1 MAEQLQACS
10 TGKEKEEE
18 TTMHMYQEGSRLIL
32 AEGKTQVWIE
42 PWGENSLRVRMTT
55 KPHMDE
61 NDWALTETPKETEAR
76 ISFETIDTT
85 DPWYRSEQYAG
96 YHQTGIQATLV
107 NGKITA
113 KVSHEGWISFYNQ
126 KGELLTEEYWRTRD
140 RINRY
145 CVPLR
150 ITGREMKPIQGTG
163 DFELTARFEA
173 FDDEKIFGMGQ
184 YQEKHLNKKG
194 AVLELA
200 HRNSQASVPFMVSSR
215 GYGFL
220 WNNPAIGTAAFGT
233 NKTEWHAKSTK
244 KLDYFITAGDTPA
257 EIEKQYSD
265 ATGRTPMMPEYGLG
279 YWQCK
284 LRYRTQDEVL
294 AVAREHKRR
303 GLPMDAIVIDFFHW
317 TMQGDFK
324 FEPRDWP
331 DPEAMVKELKEMG
344 IETVV
349 SVWPTIDERSENFG
363 TMSEMG
369 YLVDA
374 DRGNRDHMT
383 WMGNTVFYDATHP
396 GAQKFVWEK
405 CKENYYKK
413 GIRCFWLDE
422 AEPEYGPY
430 DFDNYRYYAGPALQ
444 CSNIYP
450 VGYAKGFYG
459 GLKAEGEKD
468 ILSLVRCAWAGSQK
482 YAVLTW
488 SGDIYSSF
496 RSMREQLQAGLNMG
510 MAGIP
515 WWTSDIGGFLGGD
528 ISDPSFRELLVR
540 WFEWGAFC
548 PVFRM
553 HGERSPWH
561 EREQEFINGVR
572 QLTSGQDNEVWSF
585 GEENYR
591 ILSKYL
597 MIRERLR
604 PYIREC
610 MRAASETGAPV
621 MRPLFFDFPEDPVCW
636 ETEDCYMF
644 GPDLLVAPVMEEGAR
659 TRSIYLPAG
668 TVWKDAYTGKSYEG
682 GRTVE
687 VDAPLDIIPVMMR
700 EGCSWEIYG

>member
-1 MAEQLQACS
+1 
-10 TGKEKEEE
+10 
-18 TTMHMYQEGSRLIL
+18 MHIYQEENKIII
-32 AEGKTQVWIE
+32 AEGKSQVWVE
-42 PWGENSLRVRMTT
+42 PWGRNSARVRMTAQ
-55 KPHMDE
+55 PVMDG
-61 NDWALTETPKETEAR
+61 NDWALTEPVEKVAPEIT
-76 ISFETIDTT
+76 FETVDVT
-85 DPWYRSEQYAG
+85 DPWYRGEEWAKNHQAG
-96 YHQTGIQATLV
+96 TQVTMV
-107 NGKITA
+107 NGKLTVKI
-113 KVSHEGWISFYNQ
+113 SHEGWISFYNQ
-126 KGELLTEEYWRTRD
+126 RGELLTEEYWRNRN

-150 ITGREMKPIQGTG
+150 VDARELKALQGGT

-173 FDDEKIFGMGQ
+173 FDDEMIFGMGQ

-194 AVLELA
+194 ATLELA
-200 HRNSQASVPFMVSSR
+200 HRNSQASVPFYVSSR
-215 GYGFL
+215 GYGFF
-220 WNNPAIGTAAFGT
+220 WNNPAIGTATFGT
-233 NKTEWHAKSTK
+233 NKTEWHVKSTK

-257 EIEKQYSD
+257 EIEARYSL

-284 LRYRTQDEVL
+284 LRYRTQDELL

-317 TMQGDFK
+317 TMQGDFR
-324 FEPRDWP
+324 FEPLDWP
-331 DPEAMVKELKEMG
+331 DPEGMVKELKELG

-363 TMSEMG
+363 RMADMG
-369 YLVDA
+369 YLVNA
-374 DRGNRDHMT
+374 DRGNQNHMT

-396 GAQKFVWEK
+396 GARKFVWER
-405 CKENYYKK
+405 CRENYYEK

-450 VGYAKGFYG
+450 VGYAKGFFD
-459 GLKAEGEKD
+459 GLRAQGETE
-468 ILSLVRCAWAGSQK
+468 IMSLVRCAWAGSQK
-482 YAVLTW
+482 YGVLTW

-496 RSMREQLQAGLNMG
+496 RSMREQLQAGLSMG

-528 ISDPSFRELLVR
+528 IQDPAFRELLVR
-540 WFEWGAFC
+540 WFAWGAFC

-553 HGERSPWH
+553 HGERSPWY
-561 EREQEFINGVR
+561 EREQEFRNGVR

-585 GEENYR
+585 GEDNYE
-591 ILSKYL
+591 ILKKYL
-597 MIRERLR
+597 FIRERLR
-604 PYIREC
+604 PYIRDC

-621 MRPLFFDFPEDPVCW
+621 MRPLFYDFPEDKACW
-636 ETEDCYMF
+636 GVEDSYMF
-644 GPDLLVAPVMEEGAR
+644 GPDLLVSPVMEAGAAER
-659 TRSIYLPAG
+659 EVYLPAG
-668 TVWKDAYTGKSYEG
+668 TAWTDAYTKKTYEG
-682 GRTVE
+682 GRRVTVP
-687 VDAPLDIIPVMMR
+687 APIDIIPVMVR
-700 EGCSWEIYG
+700 DGRDYPIYE

>member
-1 MAEQLQACS
+1 M
-10 TGKEKEEE
+10 
-18 TTMHMYQEGSRLIL
+18 
-32 AEGKTQVWIE
+32 
-42 PWGENSLRVRMTT
+42 
-55 KPHMDE
+55 
-61 NDWALTETPKETEAR
+61 
-76 ISFETIDTT
+76 
-85 DPWYRSEQYAG
+85 
-96 YHQTGIQATLV
+96 
-107 NGKITA
+107 
-113 KVSHEGWISFYNQ
+113 
-126 KGELLTEEYWRTRD
+126 TEEYWRTRD

-150 ITGREMKPIQGTG
+150 IAARELKPIQGGT

-184 YQEKHLNKKG
+184 YQEKNLNKKG

-215 GYGFL
+215 GYGFF
-220 WNNPAIGTAAFGT
+220 WNNPAIGTASFGT
-233 NKTEWHAKSTK
+233 NKTEWYAKSTK

-257 EIEKQYSD
+257 EIEAQYSL

-284 LRYRTQDEVL
+284 LRYRTQEELL

-324 FEPRDWP
+324 FEPLDWW
-331 DPEAMVKELKEMG
+331 DPETMVQELKELG

-349 SVWPTIDERSENFG
+349 SVWPTVDERSENFG
-363 TMSEMG
+363 KMSDMG
-369 YLVDA
+369 YLVTA
-374 DRGNRDHMT
+374 DRGNQNHMT

-396 GAQKFVWEK
+396 GAQQFVWER
-405 CKENYYKK
+405 CKENYYRY

-450 VGYAKGFYG
+450 VGYAKGFYD
-459 GLKAEGEKD
+459 GLKDQGETEV
-468 ILSLVRCAWAGSQK
+468 LSLVRCAWAGSQK
-482 YAVLTW
+482 YGVLTW
-488 SGDIYSSF
+488 SGDICSSF
-496 RSMREQLQAGLNMG
+496 RAMREQLQAGLNMG

-528 ISDPSFRELLVR
+528 ISDPAFRELLVR
-540 WFEWGAFC
+540 WFAWGAFC

-561 EREQEFINGVR
+561 EREQEFRNGVR

-585 GEENYR
+585 GEENYQ
-591 ILSKYL
+591 ILKKYL
-597 MIRERLR
+597 FIRERLR
-604 PYIREC
+604 PYIRMC
-610 MRAASETGAPV
+610 MRQASEHGSPV
-621 MRPLFFDFPEDPVCW
+621 MRPLFYDFPQDAACW
-636 ETEDCYMF
+636 EVEDAYMF
-644 GPDLLVAPVMEEGAR
+644 GPDLLVAPVMEAGVDNR
-659 TRSIYLPAG
+659 TVYLPKGA
-668 TVWKDAYTGKSYEG
+668 VWTDAYTHTVYEG
-682 GRTVE
+682 GQTVT
-687 VDAPLDIIPVMMR
+687 VPAPIDIIPVLVR
-700 EGCSWEIYG
+700 DGKTFDIYE

>member
-1 MAEQLQACS
+1 
-10 TGKEKEEE
+10 
-18 TTMHMYQEGSRLIL
+18 MHMYQEGNKLII
-32 AEGKTQVWIE
+32 AEGKTQVWVE
-42 PWGENSLRVRMTT
+42 PWGRNSVRVRMTAQ
-55 KPHMDE
+55 PVMDG
-61 NDWALTETPKETEAR
+61 NDWALTEQTEAVTPE
-76 ISFETIDTT
+76 ITFETVDVT
-85 DPWYRSEQYAG
+85 DPWYQGEKWKK
-96 YHQTGIQATLV
+96 YHQTGTQARLV
-107 NGKITA
+107 NGKITV
-113 KVSHEGWISFYNQ
+113 KVSHEGWLSFYNQ
-126 KGELLTEEYWRTRD
+126 KGELLTEEYWRNRN

-150 ITGREMKPIQGTG
+150 VDGRELKPVQGGT

-173 FDDEKIFGMGQ
+173 FDDEMIFGMGQ
-184 YQEKHLNKKG
+184 YQEKHMNKKG

-200 HRNSQASVPFMVSSR
+200 HRNSQASVPFYVSSR
-215 GYGFL
+215 GYGFF

-233 NKTEWHAKSTK
+233 NKTEWYAKRTK
-244 KLDYFITAGDTPA
+244 KLDYLITAGDTPA
-257 EIEKQYSD
+257 EIEAQYSL

-284 LRYRTQDEVL
+284 LRYRTQEELL

-324 FEPRDWP
+324 FEPLDWP
-331 DPEAMVKELKEMG
+331 DPEGMVKELKKLG

-349 SVWPTIDERSENFG
+349 SVWPTVDERSENFG
-363 TMSEMG
+363 RMAEQG
-369 YLVDA
+369 YLVNA
-374 DRGNRDHMT
+374 DRGNQNHMT

-396 GAQKFVWEK
+396 GAQRYVWER
-405 CKENYYKK
+405 CRENYYQK

-450 VGYAKGFYG
+450 VGYAKGFYE
-459 GLKAEGEKD
+459 GLKAEGEKE

-482 YAVLTW
+482 YGVLTW

-496 RSMREQLQAGLNMG
+496 RSMREQLQAGLSMS

-528 ISDPSFRELLVR
+528 IQDPGFRELLVR
-540 WFEWGAFC
+540 WFAWGAFC

-561 EREQEFINGVR
+561 EREQEFRNGVR

-585 GEENYR
+585 GEDNYQ
-591 ILSKYL
+591 ILTKYL
-597 MIRERLR
+597 FVRERLR
-604 PYIREC
+604 PYIRDC
-610 MRAASETGAPV
+610 MRAASESGAPV
-621 MRPLFFDFPEDPVCW
+621 MRPLFYDFPEDKACW
-636 ETEDCYMF
+636 SVEDSYMF
-644 GPDLLVAPVMEEGAR
+644 GPDLLVSPVMEAGALER
-659 TRSIYLPAG
+659 EIYLPAG
-668 TVWKDAYTGKSYEG
+668 AEWTDAYTKKVYEG
-682 GRTVE
+682 GRRIIVP
-687 VDAPLDIIPVMMR
+687 APLDIIPVMIR
-700 EGCSWEIYG
+700 AGRDLPVYE

>member
-1 MAEQLQACS
+1 
-10 TGKEKEEE
+10 
-18 TTMHMYQEGSRLIL
+18 MHIYQENNRLII
-32 AEGKTQVWIE
+32 ADGKYQTWIE
-42 PWGENSLRVRMTT
+42 PWGANSLRVRMTGQ
-55 KPHMDE
+55 PVMDA
-61 NDWALTETPKETEAR
+61 NDWALTEKMEDVPAE
-76 ISFETIDTT
+76 ISFETIDVT
-85 DPWYRSEQYAG
+85 DPWYRGDEWAK
-96 YHQTGIQATLV
+96 YHQTGTQAKLV

-126 KGELLTEEYWRTRD
+126 KGELLTEEYWRNRN

-150 ITGREMKPIQGTG
+150 IDARELKPVQGSS
-163 DFELTARFEA
+163 DYELTARFEA
-173 FDDEKIFGMGQ
+173 YDDEKIFGMGQ
-184 YQEKHLNKKG
+184 YQEKNLNKKG
-194 AVLELA
+194 AILELA

-215 GYGFL
+215 GYGFF
-220 WNNPAIGTAAFGT
+220 WNNPAIGTASFGA
-233 NKTEWHAKSTK
+233 NKTEWYAKSTK

-257 EIEKQYSD
+257 EIEAQYSL

-284 LRYRTQDEVL
+284 LRYRNQEELL
-294 AVAREHKRR
+294 AVAREHKKR

-324 FEPRDWP
+324 FEPLDWP
-331 DPEAMVKELKEMG
+331 DPEAMVKELKELG

-363 TMSEMG
+363 KMNDMG
-369 YLVDA
+369 YLVNA
-374 DRGNRDHMT
+374 DRGNPNHMT
-383 WMGNTVFYDATHP
+383 WMGNTIFYDATHP
-396 GAQKFVWEK
+396 GAQKFVWER
-405 CKENYYKK
+405 CKENYYKL

-444 CSNIYP
+444 CTNTYP
-450 VGYAKGFYG
+450 VGYAKGFYE

-468 ILSLVRCAWAGSQK
+468 VMSLVRCAWAGSQK
-482 YAVLTW
+482 YGVLTW

-528 ISDPSFRELLVR
+528 IKDKNFQELLVR
-540 WFEWGAFC
+540 WFAWGAFC

-553 HGERSPWH
+553 HGERSPWY
-561 EREQEFINGVR
+561 EREQEFRNGVR

-585 GEENYR
+585 GEDNYK

-597 MIRERLR
+597 FIRERLR

-610 MRAASETGAPV
+610 MKTASETGAPV
-621 MRPLFFDFPEDPVCW
+621 MRPLFYDFPEDKTCW
-636 ETEDCYMF
+636 ETEDAYMF
-644 GPDLLVAPVMEEGAR
+644 GPDLLVAPVMEAGATTR
-659 TRSIYLPAG
+659 TIYLPKGASW
-668 TVWKDAYTGKSYEG
+668 TDANTKQIYEG
-682 GRTVE
+682 GQTVT
-687 VDAPLDIIPVMMR
+687 VPAPLDVIPVMIR
-700 EGCSWEIYG
+700 DGKEYVIYE

>member
-1 MAEQLQACS
+1 MNIY
-10 TGKEKEEE
+10 EENN
-18 TTMHMYQEGSRLIL
+18 RLVI
-32 AEGKTQVWIE
+32 ADGRSQVWIE
-42 PWGENSLRVRMTT
+42 PWGPNSLRIRMSGET
-55 KPHMDE
+55 KMDE
-61 NDWALTETPKETEAR
+61 NDWALTEKLEQIPAD
-76 ISFETIDTT
+76 ISFETIDVT
-85 DPWYRSEQYAG
+85 DPWYRGDAFVK
-96 YHQTGIQATLV
+96 YHKTGTQAKLV
-107 NGKITA
+107 NGKVTA
-113 KVSHEGWISFYNQ
+113 IVSHEGWISFYNQ
-126 KGELLTEEYWRTRD
+126 KGELLTEEYWRNRN

-150 ITGREMKPIQGTG
+150 VDARELKPIQGST

-173 FDDEKIFGMGQ
+173 FEDEKIFGMGQ
-184 YQEKHLNKKG
+184 YQEKNLDKKG
-194 AVLELA
+194 ACLELA
-200 HRNSQASVPFMVSSR
+200 HRNSQASVPFMISNR

-220 WNNPAIGTAAFGT
+220 WNNPAVGTATFGT
-233 NKTEWHAKSTK
+233 NKTVWYAKSTK

-257 EIEKQYSD
+257 ELEAQYSL

-284 LRYRTQDEVL
+284 LRYRNQEELL
-294 AVAREHKRR
+294 AVAREHKKR

-317 TMQGDFK
+317 TMQGEFK

-331 DPEAMVKELKEMG
+331 DPDQMVKELKELG

-349 SVWPTIDERSENFG
+349 SVWPTIDERSENFAK
-363 TMSEMG
+363 MNDLG
-369 YLVDA
+369 YLVTA
-374 DRGNRDHMT
+374 DRGNSNHMT

-396 GAQKFVWEK
+396 EAQKFVWER

-444 CSNIYP
+444 CTNIYP
-450 VGYAKGFYG
+450 VGYAKGFYD
-459 GLKAEGEKD
+459 GLKAEGEEE

-510 MAGIP
+510 IAGIP

-528 ISDPSFRELLVR
+528 ISDPDFQELLVR
-540 WFEWGAFC
+540 WFEWGTFC

-553 HGERSPWH
+553 HGERSPWF
-561 EREQEFINGVR
+561 EREEEFIDGVR
-572 QLTSGQDNEVWSF
+572 QITSGQDNEVWSF
-585 GEENYR
+585 GEDNYR

-597 MIRERLR
+597 FIRERLR

-610 MRAASETGAPV
+610 MRAASKSGAPV
-621 MRPLFFDFPEDPVCW
+621 MRPLFYDFPEDKTCW
-636 ETEDCYMF
+636 EIEDSYMF
-644 GPDLLVAPVMEEGAR
+644 GPDLLVSPIMEPGA
-659 TRSIYLPAG
+659 SVKEVYLPVG
-668 TVWKDAYTGKSYEG
+668 STWTDAYTKKTYDG
-682 GRTVE
+682 GQKVTVP
-687 VDAPLDIIPVMMR
+687 APIEIIPVMIR
-700 EGCSWEIYG
+700 NGKEYDIYEN

>member
-1 MAEQLQACS
+1 
-10 TGKEKEEE
+10 
-18 TTMHMYQEGSRLIL
+18 MHIYQEENKVII
-32 AEGKTQVWIE
+32 AEGKSQVWVE
-42 PWGENSLRVRMTT
+42 PWGKNSVRVRMTAQP
-55 KPHMDE
+55 KMDE
-61 NDWALTETPKETEAR
+61 NDWALTETPEAVTPE
-76 ISFETIDTT
+76 ITFETIDVT
-85 DPWYRSEQYAG
+85 DPWYKGEEWAK
-96 YHQTGIQATLV
+96 YHQSGTQVTMV
-107 NGKITA
+107 NGKLTVKI
-113 KVSHEGWISFYNQ
+113 SHEGWLSFYNQ
-126 KGELLTEEYWRTRD
+126 KGELLTEEYWRNRN
-140 RINRY
+140 RLNRY

-150 ITGREMKPIQGTG
+150 VDARELKPLNGGT
-163 DFELTARFEA
+163 DYELTARFEA

-184 YQEKHLNKKG
+184 YQEKHMNKKG
-194 AVLELA
+194 ATLELA
-200 HRNSQASVPFMVSSR
+200 HRNSQASVPFYVSNR
-215 GYGFL
+215 GYGFF
-220 WNNPAIGTAAFGT
+220 WNNPAIGTATFGT
-233 NKTEWHAKSTK
+233 NKTEWYAKSTK

-257 EIEKQYSD
+257 EIEAQYSL

-284 LRYRTQDEVL
+284 LRYRNQDEIL

-324 FEPRDWP
+324 FEPLDWP
-331 DPEAMVKELKEMG
+331 DPEAMVKELKELG

-363 TMSEMG
+363 KMAEMG
-369 YLVDA
+369 YLVNA
-374 DRGNRDHMT
+374 DRGNQNHMT

-396 GAQKFVWEK
+396 GAQRYVWDR
-405 CKENYYKK
+405 CKENYYKM

-444 CSNIYP
+444 CTNTYP
-450 VGYAKGFYG
+450 VGYAKGFYD

-482 YAVLTW
+482 YGVLTW

-496 RSMREQLQAGLNMG
+496 RSMREQLQAGLSMG

-515 WWTSDIGGFLGGD
+515 WWTSDIGGFLGGN
-528 ISDPSFRELLVR
+528 IKDPDFQELLVR
-540 WFEWGAFC
+540 WFAWGAFC

-553 HGERSPWH
+553 HGERSPWY
-561 EREQEFINGVR
+561 EREQEFRNGVR

-585 GEENYR
+585 GGENYQ

-597 MIRERLR
+597 FIRERLR

-610 MRAASETGAPV
+610 MQAASDTGAPV
-621 MRPLFFDFPEDPVCW
+621 MRPLFYDFPEDKKCW
-636 ETEDCYMF
+636 ETEDSYMF
-644 GPDLLVAPVMEEGAR
+644 GPDLLVSPVMEAGA
-659 TRSIYLPAG
+659 TKRSVYLPAG
-668 TVWKDAYTGKSYEG
+668 ATWKDAYTGKVYEG
-682 GRTVE
+682 GQTVT
-687 VDAPLDIIPVMMR
+687 VPAPIDIIPVMIR
-700 EGCSWEIYG
+700 DGKEYSIYE

>member
-1 MAEQLQACS
+1 
-10 TGKEKEEE
+10 
-18 TTMHMYQEGSRLIL
+18 MHIYQEENKIII
-32 AEGKTQVWIE
+32 AEGKSQVWVE
-42 PWGENSLRVRMTT
+42 PWGKNSVRVRMTAQ
-55 KPHMDE
+55 PVMDG
-61 NDWALTETPKETEAR
+61 NDWALTEEPEQVIPEIT
-76 ISFETIDTT
+76 FETIDVT
-85 DPWYRSEQYAG
+85 DPWYQGEEWAK
-96 YHQTGIQATLV
+96 YHQTGTQAKLV
-107 NGKITA
+107 NGKITV
-113 KVSHEGWISFYNQ
+113 KISHEGWLSFYNQ
-126 KGELLTEEYWRTRD
+126 RGELLTEEYWRNRN

-150 ITGREMKPIQGTG
+150 VDGRELKPLQGGT
-163 DFELTARFEA
+163 DYELTARFEA
-173 FDDEKIFGMGQ
+173 FDNEKIFGMGQ
-184 YQEKHLNKKG
+184 YQEKHMNKKG

-200 HRNSQASVPFMVSSR
+200 HRNSQASVPFYVSSR
-215 GYGFL
+215 GYGFF

-233 NKTEWHAKSTK
+233 NKTEWYAKSTK

-257 EIEKQYSD
+257 EIESQYSL

-284 LRYRTQDEVL
+284 LRYRNQEELL

-317 TMQGDFK
+317 TMQGEFK
-324 FEPRDWP
+324 FEPLDWP
-331 DPEAMVKELKEMG
+331 APDAMVKELKELG

-363 TMSEMG
+363 KMADMG
-369 YLVDA
+369 YLVNA
-374 DRGNRDHMT
+374 DRGNQNHMT

-396 GAQKFVWEK
+396 DAQKFVWER

-444 CSNIYP
+444 CTNTYP
-450 VGYAKGFYG
+450 VGYAKGFYD
-459 GLKAEGEKD
+459 GLKAEGETE

-482 YAVLTW
+482 YGVLTW

-496 RSMREQLQAGLNMG
+496 RSMREQLQAGLSMS

-515 WWTSDIGGFLGGD
+515 WWTSDIGGFLGGN
-528 ISDPSFRELLVR
+528 IQDPAFKELLVR
-540 WFEWGAFC
+540 WFAWGAFC

-553 HGERSPWH
+553 HGERSPWY
-561 EREQEFINGVR
+561 EREQEFRNGVR

-585 GEENYR
+585 GEDNYE
-591 ILSKYL
+591 ILTKYL
-597 MIRERLR
+597 FIRERLR

-610 MRAASETGAPV
+610 MKAASDTGAPV
-621 MRPLFFDFPEDPVCW
+621 MRPLFYDFPEDKESWNV
-636 ETEDCYMF
+636 EDSYMF
-644 GPDLLVAPVMEEGAR
+644 GPDLLVSPVMEAGAAER
-659 TRSIYLPAG
+659 RIYLPAG
-668 TVWKDAYTGKSYEG
+668 AGWKDAYTKQEYEG
-682 GRTVE
+682 GQTVT
-687 VDAPLDIIPVMMR
+687 VPAPIDIIPVMIR
-700 EGCSWEIYG
+700 DGKDYPIYE